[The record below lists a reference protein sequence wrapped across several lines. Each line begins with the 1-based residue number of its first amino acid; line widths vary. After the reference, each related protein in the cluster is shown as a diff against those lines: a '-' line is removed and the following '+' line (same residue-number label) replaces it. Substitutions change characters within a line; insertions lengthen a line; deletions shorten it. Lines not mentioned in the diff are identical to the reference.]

1 MENQE
6 GMEMLQQLMELVKR
20 KNVFRW
26 DRKKIEIKLIATILH
41 YAGISLRKTINSLEI
56 LRSLVMKR

>member
-20 KNVFRW
+20 KNVF
-26 DRKKIEIKLIATILH
+26 
-41 YAGISLRKTINSLEI
+41 AGIERK
-56 LRSLVMKR
+56 